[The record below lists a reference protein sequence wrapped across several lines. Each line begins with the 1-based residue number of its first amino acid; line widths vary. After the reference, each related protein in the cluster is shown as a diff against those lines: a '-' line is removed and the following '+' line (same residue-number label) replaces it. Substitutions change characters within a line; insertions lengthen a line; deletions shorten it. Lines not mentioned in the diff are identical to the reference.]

1 MKCRATSVAK
11 NQPFTFVNA
20 QWRKVKRMQTVE
32 PQWTRRHQL
41 SAQLSSIQIQIQ
53 FQINTN
59 TNANTNANTIAN
71 TNANTNTEANVMQC
85 YQARVNGERTLGRF

>member
-1 MKCRATSVAK
+1 MICVTNSMQKIVSQTQRQSSRQLLSKSYLSITVCCALVALAK
-11 NQPFTFVNA
+11 
-20 QWRKVKRMQTVE
+20 
-32 PQWTRRHQL
+32 
-41 SAQLSSIQIQIQ
+41 
-53 FQINTN
+53 INTN

>member
-1 MKCRATSVAK
+1 MICVTNSMQKIVSQTQRQSSRQLLTLSKSYPSITVCCALVALAK
-11 NQPFTFVNA
+11 
-20 QWRKVKRMQTVE
+20 
-32 PQWTRRHQL
+32 
-41 SAQLSSIQIQIQ
+41 
-53 FQINTN
+53 INTN